1 MQDTE
6 KLLVEIKALRK
17 TIQLQKKVIE
27 IEIDKNKQVSK
38 VSEDL
43 SWYQNEISQL
53 RKELSEKLTIK
64 NEQQLSLESLIKSL
78 INTLPAAKGIQE
90 PLKDIIHED
99 INVEEYSEYQEL
111 KESDEVTSYNSQE
124 SINKE
129 DIDKEKANIESNYLK
144 QQKQSNCQTCGVK
157 LDGELSCFSC
167 GAEIIYS

>member
-78 INTLPAAKGIQE
+78 INTLPAPTNIQE
-90 PLKDIIHED
+90 PLKDIIHEE
-99 INVEEYSEYQEL
+99 ITTEEYSEYQEL
-111 KESDEVTSYNSQE
+111 NEGNAMESLDNQKKTLNKEVIE
-124 SINKE
+124 KE
-129 DIDKEKANIESNYLK
+129 DIASK
-144 QQKQSNCQTCGVK
+144 QHKQSNCLTCGVK

-167 GAEIIYS
+167 GAEIIY